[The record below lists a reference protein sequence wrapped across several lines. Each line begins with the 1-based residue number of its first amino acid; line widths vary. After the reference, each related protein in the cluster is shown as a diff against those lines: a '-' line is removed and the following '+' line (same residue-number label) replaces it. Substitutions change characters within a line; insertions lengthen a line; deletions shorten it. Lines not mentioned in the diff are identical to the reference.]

1 MDQAAIINGVADH
14 LADDQRVNALF
25 LSGSF
30 GRGEE
35 DEFSDVEFVAVA
47 APDHHDDLM
56 HAWRAA
62 LESLAPLIM
71 WKRSYPSAPLINAIT
86 KD

>member
-35 DEFSDVEFVAVA
+35 DEFSDVDFVAVA

-56 HAWRAA
+56 HA
-62 LESLAPLIM
+62 
-71 WKRSYPSAPLINAIT
+71 
-86 KD
+86 